1 MNMLQNYSMR
11 DSSANK
17 KFHGR
22 YFYSIDNKMFIKF
35 KTAYFGIPLTR
46 LSYLP
51 LFQLVETLADE
62 YTYVR

>member
-1 MNMLQNYSMR
+1 MQNYSMR

-17 KFHGR
+17 KFHGW
-22 YFYSIDNKMFIKF
+22 YFYSIGNKTNTKF
-35 KTAYFGIPLTR
+35 KTANFGIPLTR

-62 YTYVR
+62 YAYVC